1 MKKTE
6 KSKKSEIEPSLTLLD
21 IIRGYSI
28 FVVNKKT
35 YYFRHFSLIEML
47 QLDEFEK
54 SEFQKAKESGIQ
66 TAQELIESSIKIGS
80 WSIKKEEEIKSLKW
94 TINHSTSALNKI
106 SDLNQRQSFSDQIE
120 SQRADLAAIQEERSR
135 ITGFSAEHLSNRKRF
150 FQMIRLSL
158 FYDELFKKPIKEK
171 ERDVISP
178 LVFSKYEEL
187 CDKTNLLEACFST
200 YFFDVFVT
208 QSKNPLHLFGADF
221 ASLTVFQK
229 SLLSY
234 SKALL
239 NKVENVS
246 IPKEIYG
253 DPVKMFDYE
262 EPKDKGGG
270 EKVSHGMDDL
280 KRKMAARGGELKPE
294 DLLS

>member
-1 MKKTE
+1 MNKTK
-6 KSKKSEIEPSLTLLD
+6 KSKKSEVDPSLTLLD
-21 IIRGYSI
+21 IVRGYSV

-35 YYFRHFSLIEML
+35 YYFKHFSLIEML
-47 QLDEFEK
+47 ELDEFEK
-54 SEFQKAKESGIQ
+54 SELQNAKESGIQ
-66 TAQELIESSIKIGS
+66 TEEELIESSIKIGS

-106 SDLNQRQSFSDQIE
+106 SDLNQRQAFSNQID
-120 SQRADLAAIQEERSR
+120 SQRADLTAIQEERSK
-135 ITGFSAEHLSNRKRF
+135 ITAFSAEHLSGRKRF

-158 FYDELFKKPIKEK
+158 FYDESFKKPIKEK
-171 ERDVISP
+171 DRDVISP
-178 LVFSKYEEL
+178 LVFSKYGEL
-187 CDKTNLLEACFST
+187 SEKANLLQACFST

-239 NKVENVS
+239 NKVENVK

-262 EPKDKGGG
+262 EPKDGGGG

-280 KRKMAARGGELKPE
+280 KRKMQARGGELKPE
-294 DLLS
+294 DLLT